1 VPFEGGGDIVTNLV
15 GGDVEVGILNYAEGE
30 AQLNAGELRPVAVL
44 AEERIDSLPDTPTA
58 KEQGVDAESSTIRGF
73 VTLSCVPEER
83 LKILEEGLL
92 EAMNHGVY
100 QSYIESSGMPKKSV
114 VGREEWTAQ
123 IRRLYDESQSALE
136 DLGML

>member
-1 VPFEGGGDIVTNLV
+1 
-15 GGDVEVGILNYAEGE
+15 
-30 AQLNAGELRPVAVL
+30 
-44 AEERIDSLPDTPTA
+44 
-58 KEQGVDAESSTIRGF
+58 
-73 VTLSCVPEER
+73 VPEER
-83 LKILEEGLL
+83 LEILEEGLL